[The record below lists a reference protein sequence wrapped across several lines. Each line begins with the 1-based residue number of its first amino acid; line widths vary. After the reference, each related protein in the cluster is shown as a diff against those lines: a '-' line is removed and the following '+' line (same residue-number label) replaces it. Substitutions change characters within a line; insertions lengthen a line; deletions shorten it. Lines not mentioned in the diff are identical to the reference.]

1 MLENNKKKKII
12 IGSLISAAVITVGGA
27 TFYLVT
33 QGDSDSIPQALKLSK
48 SKAEDSRTNNSN
60 NSVNSSSSSEKEKE
74 NSSSSEKEKE
84 NNSSTST
91 SGSTS
96 SVRRDDRRDSV
107 PITESRLNNI
117 QEAGSRPIAPISQV
131 RDLVS
136 RATGQQN
143 SSTEVGSRPIA
154 PIAVNDTIA
163 KNQEKESKRLAELE
177 KYRNANRAIQNL
189 QSRPQETPKPTEVEE
204 APSYSNPTPASP
216 TVNNTTT
223 SSEVIEE
230 NNIPTVETPAPTP
243 TPTNPVEKVESENN
257 KPNDA
262 VETPVP
268 SPTEV
273 VKPSPTLPP
282 NVEVSP
288 EKPGST
294 LPSIEVPDLTIKP
307 TKPIEETP
315 KIKDGE
321 EQNVAVTITNQ
332 EDLDS
337 YLKRTGTDLSGDK
350 VIFDLKESIKL
361 PNANYKIREAETVW
375 SFKGNG
381 KVVTVDLGGS
391 NFLEGFGGDFFWLFN
406 GQYGDETGS
415 TLIKNGNFYGSV
427 KSETEEDGS
436 IKSLSKGTKKH
447 PSLFNNGESEG
458 DGRFSAMLL
467 KASYLSFK
475 DLQFNNVQA
484 EGTHVYDVSGSH
496 HIAIENNL
504 FAGYGG
510 KEMTDIEVE
519 KRFNKDSKSVYAEA
533 IHINAANFGTF
544 GSINRKGT
552 ILEDVELDK
561 IPSIHLTIENNGF
574 TTYKGVDG
582 EGIINGDSSE
592 VVVRNYSSGV
602 GSHNKGITGY
612 HHIAIRGNRFE
623 NTSDF
628 KNNITEDRHL
638 AYPIHL
644 DGVDDLE
651 VSKIFVVGN
660 TFSGEINPKLD
671 SGVLHNNRVAYSA
684 IQTGSVSELPNKPKD
699 SEDAEKA
706 RLEAL
711 EHNKKENDETSIR
724 DLKPK
729 EETLVRNYNNSQAKE
744 AFDKW
749 IEDHKIT
756 EKEKAL
762 LSSLIQKESNWD
774 PEATQGFG
782 GEGGLQFYGLL
793 MMNKEILS
801 KESLTNPYKQLEDFY
816 TKFVSESK
824 NSIVIALLKISTPG
838 NSPELKAFI
847 QDAGGIEEVLKNY
860 NLNDSEKDSLKQLF
874 ENL

>member
-12 IGSLISAAVITVGGA
+12 IGSLISAAVLTVGGA

-48 SKAEDSRTNNSN
+48 SKAEDSKTNNSN
-60 NSVNSSSSSEKEKE
+60 SSVNSSSSSTEKE
-74 NSSSSEKEKE
+74 NSSSTEKEKE
-84 NNSSTST
+84 SSSSASSSNSASST
-91 SGSTS
+91 
-96 SVRRDDRRDSV
+96 RRDERRDSV

-136 RATGQQN
+136 RSTGQQN
-143 SSTEVGSRPIA
+143 TSNEVGSRPIA

-204 APSYSNPTPASP
+204 SPSYSNPTPASP

-223 SSEVIEE
+223 NSEVIEE

-243 TPTNPVEKVESENN
+243 TPTNPVEKVESEN
-257 KPNDA
+257 KPNHN
-262 VETPVP
+262 VETPKP
-268 SPTEV
+268 EDV
-273 VKPSPTLPP
+273 VKPSTPTPT
-282 NVEVSP
+282 VEGDSESSSP
-288 EKPGST
+288 VKPS
-294 LPSIEVPDLTIKP
+294 PSIEVPDLNIKP
-307 TKPIEETP
+307 TNPIEEAP
-315 KIKDGE
+315 KVKDGE

-361 PNANYKIREAETVW
+361 PNANYKIREGETVW

-381 KVVTVDLGGS
+381 KVVTIDLGGS
-391 NFLEGFGGDFFWLFN
+391 NFLEGIGGDFFWLFN
-406 GQYGDETGS
+406 GQYGDESGS

-436 IKSLSKGTKKH
+436 IKTLSKGSKKH

-458 DGRFSAMLL
+458 EGRFSAMLL
-467 KASYLSFK
+467 KASYLTFK

-484 EGTHVYDVSGSH
+484 EGTHVYDVAGSH

-510 KEMTDIEVE
+510 KELTDIEVE

-561 IPSIHLTIENNGF
+561 IPSIHLTIESNGF

-592 VVVRNYSSGV
+592 VVVRNYSSGI

-660 TFSGEINPKLD
+660 TFSGEITPKLD

-684 IQTGSVSELPNKPKD
+684 IQTGATNETPNKPKD
-699 SEDAEKA
+699 SDDAEKA

-711 EHNKKENDETSIR
+711 EHNKKENEETSIR

-729 EETLVRNYNNSQAKE
+729 EENLVRNYNNSQAKE
-744 AFDKW
+744 AFEKW
-749 IEDHKIT
+749 SEDHKIT
-756 EKEKAL
+756 PKEKAL
-762 LSSLIQKESNWD
+762 LNSLIQKESNWD
-774 PEATQGFG
+774 PEAVQGVG
-782 GEGGLQFYGLL
+782 GESGLQFYGLL

-824 NSIVIALLKISTPG
+824 NSIAIALLKISTPG

-847 QDAGGIEEVLKNY
+847 EESGGIEEVLKNY
-860 NLNDSEKDSLKQLF
+860 NFNDSEKEVLKQLS

>member
-12 IGSLISAAVITVGGA
+12 IGSLISAAVLTVGGA

-48 SKAEDSRTNNSN
+48 SKAEDSKTNNSN
-60 NSVNSSSSSEKEKE
+60 SSVNSSSSSTEKE
-74 NSSSSEKEKE
+74 NSSSAEKEKE
-84 NNSSTST
+84 SSSSASSSNSASST
-91 SGSTS
+91 
-96 SVRRDDRRDSV
+96 RRDERRDSV

-136 RATGQQN
+136 RSTGQQN
-143 SSTEVGSRPIA
+143 TSNEVGSRPIA

-204 APSYSNPTPASP
+204 SPSYSNPTPASP

-223 SSEVIEE
+223 NSEVIEE

-243 TPTNPVEKVESENN
+243 TPANPVEKVESEN
-257 KPNDA
+257 KPNHN
-262 VETPVP
+262 VETPKP
-268 SPTEV
+268 EDV
-273 VKPSPTLPP
+273 VKPSTPTPT
-282 NVEVSP
+282 VEGDSESSSP
-288 EKPGST
+288 VKPS
-294 LPSIEVPDLTIKP
+294 PSIEVPDLNIKP
-307 TKPIEETP
+307 TNPIEEAP
-315 KIKDGE
+315 KVKDGE

-337 YLKRTGTDLSGDK
+337 YLKRTGTDLSGDR

-361 PNANYKIREAETVW
+361 PNANYKIREGETVW

-381 KVVTVDLGGS
+381 KVVTIDLGGS
-391 NFLEGFGGDFFWLFN
+391 NFLEGIGGDFFWLFN
-406 GQYGDETGS
+406 GQYGDESGS

-436 IKSLSKGTKKH
+436 IKTLSKGSKKH

-458 DGRFSAMLL
+458 EGRFSAMLL
-467 KASYLSFK
+467 KASYLTFK

-484 EGTHVYDVSGSH
+484 EGTHVYDVAGSH

-510 KEMTDIEVE
+510 KELTDIEVE

-561 IPSIHLTIENNGF
+561 IPSIHLTIESNGF

-592 VVVRNYSSGV
+592 VVVRNYSSGI

-660 TFSGEINPKLD
+660 TFSGEITPKLD

-684 IQTGSVSELPNKPKD
+684 IQTGATNETPNKPKD
-699 SEDAEKA
+699 SDDAEKA

-711 EHNKKENDETSIR
+711 EHNKKENEETSIR

-729 EETLVRNYNNSQAKE
+729 EENLVRNYNNSQAKE
-744 AFDKW
+744 AFEKW
-749 IEDHKIT
+749 SEDHKIT
-756 EKEKAL
+756 PKEKAL
-762 LSSLIQKESNWD
+762 LNSLIQKESNWD
-774 PEATQGFG
+774 PEAVQGVG
-782 GEGGLQFYGLL
+782 GESGLQFYGLL

-824 NSIVIALLKISTPG
+824 NSIAIALLKISTPG

-847 QDAGGIEEVLKNY
+847 EESGGIEEVLKNY
-860 NLNDSEKDSLKQLF
+860 NFNDSEKEVLKQLS

>member
-12 IGSLISAAVITVGGA
+12 IGSLISAAVLTVGGA

-48 SKAEDSRTNNSN
+48 SKAEDSKTNNSN
-60 NSVNSSSSSEKEKE
+60 SSVNSSSSSTEKE
-74 NSSSSEKEKE
+74 NSSSTEKEKE
-84 NNSSTST
+84 SSSSASSSNSASST
-91 SGSTS
+91 
-96 SVRRDDRRDSV
+96 RRDERRDSV

-136 RATGQQN
+136 RSTGQQN
-143 SSTEVGSRPIA
+143 TSNEVGSRPIA

-204 APSYSNPTPASP
+204 SPSYSNPTPASP

-223 SSEVIEE
+223 NSEVIEE

-243 TPTNPVEKVESENN
+243 TPTNPVEKVESEN
-257 KPNDA
+257 KPNHN
-262 VETPVP
+262 VETPKP
-268 SPTEV
+268 EDV
-273 VKPSPTLPP
+273 VKPSTPTPT
-282 NVEVSP
+282 VEGDSESSSP
-288 EKPGST
+288 VKPS
-294 LPSIEVPDLTIKP
+294 PSIEIPDLNIKP
-307 TKPIEETP
+307 TNPIEEAP
-315 KIKDGE
+315 KVKDGE

-361 PNANYKIREAETVW
+361 PNANYKIREGETVW

-381 KVVTVDLGGS
+381 KVVTIDLGGS
-391 NFLEGFGGDFFWLFN
+391 NFLEGIGGDFFWLFN
-406 GQYGDETGS
+406 GQYGDESGS

-436 IKSLSKGTKKH
+436 IKTLSKGSKKH

-458 DGRFSAMLL
+458 EGRFSAMLL
-467 KASYLSFK
+467 KASYLTFK

-484 EGTHVYDVSGSH
+484 EGTHVYDVAGSH

-510 KEMTDIEVE
+510 KELTDIEVE

-561 IPSIHLTIENNGF
+561 IPSIHLTIESNGF

-592 VVVRNYSSGV
+592 VVVRNYSSGI

-660 TFSGEINPKLD
+660 TFSGEITPKLD

-684 IQTGSVSELPNKPKD
+684 IQTGATNETPNKPKD
-699 SEDAEKA
+699 SDDAEKA

-711 EHNKKENDETSIR
+711 EHNKKENEETSIR

-729 EETLVRNYNNSQAKE
+729 EENLVRNYNNSQAKE
-744 AFDKW
+744 AFEKW
-749 IEDHKIT
+749 SEDHKIT
-756 EKEKAL
+756 SKEKAL
-762 LSSLIQKESNWD
+762 LNSLIQKESNWD
-774 PEATQGFG
+774 PEAVQGVG
-782 GEGGLQFYGLL
+782 GESGLQFYGLL

-824 NSIVIALLKISTPG
+824 NSIAIALLKISTPG

-847 QDAGGIEEVLKNY
+847 EESGGIEEVLKNY
-860 NLNDSEKDSLKQLF
+860 NFNDSEKEVLKQLS

>member
-12 IGSLISAAVITVGGA
+12 IGSLISAAVLTVGGA

-48 SKAEDSRTNNSN
+48 SKAEDSKTNNSN
-60 NSVNSSSSSEKEKE
+60 SSVNSSSSSTEKE
-74 NSSSSEKEKE
+74 NSSSTEKEKE
-84 NNSSTST
+84 SSSSPSSSNSASST
-91 SGSTS
+91 
-96 SVRRDDRRDSV
+96 RRDERRDSV

-136 RATGQQN
+136 RSTGQQN
-143 SSTEVGSRPIA
+143 TSNEVGSRPIA
-154 PIAVNDTIA
+154 PIAINDTIA

-204 APSYSNPTPASP
+204 SPSYSNPTPSSP

-223 SSEVIEE
+223 NSEVIEE

-243 TPTNPVEKVESENN
+243 TPTNPVEKVESEN
-257 KPNDA
+257 KPNHN
-262 VETPVP
+262 VETPKP
-268 SPTEV
+268 EDV
-273 VKPSPTLPP
+273 VKPSTPTPT
-282 NVEVSP
+282 VEGDSESSSP
-288 EKPGST
+288 VKPS
-294 LPSIEVPDLTIKP
+294 PSIEVPDLNIKP
-307 TKPIEETP
+307 TNPIEEAP
-315 KIKDGE
+315 KVKDGE

-337 YLKRTGTDLSGDK
+337 YLKRTGTDLSGDR

-361 PNANYKIREAETVW
+361 PNANYKIREGETVW

-381 KVVTVDLGGS
+381 KVVTIDLGGS
-391 NFLEGFGGDFFWLFN
+391 NFLEGIGGDFFWLFN
-406 GQYGDETGS
+406 GQYGDESGS

-436 IKSLSKGTKKH
+436 IKTLSKGSKKH

-458 DGRFSAMLL
+458 EGRFSAMLL
-467 KASYLSFK
+467 KASYLTFK

-484 EGTHVYDVSGSH
+484 EGTHVYDVAGSH

-510 KEMTDIEVE
+510 KELTDIEVE

-561 IPSIHLTIENNGF
+561 IPSIHLTIESNGF

-592 VVVRNYSSGV
+592 VVVRNYSSGI

-660 TFSGEINPKLD
+660 TFSGEITPKLD

-684 IQTGSVSELPNKPKD
+684 IQTGATNETPNKPKD
-699 SEDAEKA
+699 SDDAEKA

-711 EHNKKENDETSIR
+711 EHNKKENEESSIR

-729 EETLVRNYNNSQAKE
+729 EEDLVRNYNNSQAKE

-749 IEDHKIT
+749 AEDHKIT
-756 EKEKAL
+756 LKEKDL
-762 LSSLIQKESNWD
+762 LNSLIKKESNWD
-774 PEATQGFG
+774 PEASQGTG
-782 GEGGLQFYGLL
+782 GDGGLQFYGLL

-824 NSIVIALLKISTPG
+824 NSIAIALLKISTPG

-847 QDAGGIEEVLKNY
+847 QEAGGIDEVLKNY
-860 NLNDSEKDSLKQLF
+860 NFNDSEKDFLKQLA

>member
-12 IGSLISAAVITVGGA
+12 IGSLISAAVLTVGGA

-48 SKAEDSRTNNSN
+48 SKAEDSKTNNSN
-60 NSVNSSSSSEKEKE
+60 SSVNSSSSSAEKE
-74 NSSSSEKEKE
+74 NSSSTEKEKE
-84 NNSSTST
+84 SSSSASSSNSASST
-91 SGSTS
+91 
-96 SVRRDDRRDSV
+96 RRDERRDSV

-136 RATGQQN
+136 RSTGQQN
-143 SSTEVGSRPIA
+143 TSNEIGSRPIA

-204 APSYSNPTPASP
+204 SPSYSNSTPASP

-223 SSEVIEE
+223 NSEVIEE

-243 TPTNPVEKVESENN
+243 TPTNPVEKVESEN
-257 KPNDA
+257 KPNHN
-262 VETPVP
+262 VETPKP
-268 SPTEV
+268 EDV
-273 VKPSPTLPP
+273 VKPSTPTPT
-282 NVEVSP
+282 VEGDSESSSP
-288 EKPGST
+288 VKPS
-294 LPSIEVPDLTIKP
+294 PSIEVPDLNIKP
-307 TKPIEETP
+307 TNPIEEAP
-315 KIKDGE
+315 KVKDGE

-337 YLKRTGTDLSGDK
+337 YLKRTGTDLSGDR

-361 PNANYKIREAETVW
+361 PNANYKIREGETVW

-381 KVVTVDLGGS
+381 KVVTIDLGGS
-391 NFLEGFGGDFFWLFN
+391 NFLEGIGGDFFWLFN
-406 GQYGDETGS
+406 GQYGDESGS

-436 IKSLSKGTKKH
+436 IKTLSKGSKKH
-447 PSLFNNGESEG
+447 LSLFNNGESEG
-458 DGRFSAMLL
+458 EGRFSAMLL
-467 KASYLSFK
+467 KASYLTFK

-484 EGTHVYDVSGSH
+484 EGTHVYDVAGSH

-510 KEMTDIEVE
+510 KELTDIEVE

-561 IPSIHLTIENNGF
+561 IPSIHLTIESNGF

-592 VVVRNYSSGV
+592 VVVRNYSSGI

-660 TFSGEINPKLD
+660 TFSGEITPKLD

-684 IQTGSVSELPNKPKD
+684 IQTGATNETPNKPKD
-699 SEDAEKA
+699 SDDAEKA

-711 EHNKKENDETSIR
+711 EHNKKENEESSIR

-729 EETLVRNYNNSQAKE
+729 EEDLVRNYNNSQAKE
-744 AFDKW
+744 AFEKW
-749 IEDHKIT
+749 SEDHKIT
-756 EKEKAL
+756 PKEKAL
-762 LSSLIQKESNWD
+762 LNSLIQKESNWD
-774 PEATQGFG
+774 PEAVQGVG
-782 GEGGLQFYGLL
+782 GESGLQFYGLL

-824 NSIVIALLKISTPG
+824 NSIAIALLKISTPG

-847 QDAGGIEEVLKNY
+847 EEAGGIDEVLKNY
-860 NLNDSEKDSLKQLF
+860 NFNDSEKDFLKQLA

>member
-12 IGSLISAAVITVGGA
+12 IGSLISAAVLTVGGA

-48 SKAEDSRTNNSN
+48 SKAEDSKTNNSN
-60 NSVNSSSSSEKEKE
+60 SSVNSSSSSTEKE
-74 NSSSSEKEKE
+74 NSSSTEKEKE
-84 NNSSTST
+84 SSSSASSSNSASST
-91 SGSTS
+91 
-96 SVRRDDRRDSV
+96 RRDERRDSV

-136 RATGQQN
+136 RSTGQQN
-143 SSTEVGSRPIA
+143 TSNEVGSRPIA

-204 APSYSNPTPASP
+204 SPSYSNSTPASP
-216 TVNNTTT
+216 TVNNTITN
-223 SSEVIEE
+223 SEVIEE
-230 NNIPTVETPAPTP
+230 NDIPTVETPAPTP
-243 TPTNPVEKVESENN
+243 TPTNPVEKVESEN
-257 KPNDA
+257 KPNHN
-262 VETPVP
+262 VETPKP
-268 SPTEV
+268 EDV
-273 VKPSPTLPP
+273 VKPSTPTPT
-282 NVEVSP
+282 VEVGAESSSP
-288 EKPGST
+288 VKPS
-294 LPSIEVPDLTIKP
+294 PSIEVPDLNIKP
-307 TKPIEETP
+307 TNPIEEAP
-315 KIKDGE
+315 KVKDGE

-337 YLKRTGTDLSGDK
+337 YLKRTGTDLSGDR

-361 PNANYKIREAETVW
+361 PNANYKIRDGETVW

-381 KVVTVDLGGS
+381 KVVTIDLGGS
-391 NFLEGFGGDFFWLFN
+391 NFLEGIGGDFFWLFN
-406 GQYGDETGS
+406 GQYGDESGS

-436 IKSLSKGTKKH
+436 IKTLSKGSKKH

-458 DGRFSAMLL
+458 EGRFSAMLL
-467 KASYLSFK
+467 KASYLTFK

-484 EGTHVYDVSGSH
+484 EGTHVYDVAGSH

-510 KEMTDIEVE
+510 KELTDIEVE

-561 IPSIHLTIENNGF
+561 IPSIHLTIESNGF

-592 VVVRNYSSGV
+592 VVVRNYSSGI

-660 TFSGEINPKLD
+660 TFSGEITPKLD
-671 SGVLHNNRVAYSA
+671 SGVLHNNRVSYSA
-684 IQTGSVSELPNKPKD
+684 IQTGATNETPNKPKD
-699 SEDAEKA
+699 SDDAEKA

-711 EHNKKENDETSIR
+711 EHNKKENEETSIR

-729 EETLVRNYNNSQAKE
+729 EENLVRNYNNSQAKE
-744 AFDKW
+744 AFEKW
-749 IEDHKIT
+749 SEDHKIT
-756 EKEKAL
+756 PKEKAL
-762 LSSLIQKESNWD
+762 LNSLIQKESNWD
-774 PEATQGFG
+774 PEAVQGVG
-782 GEGGLQFYGLL
+782 GESGLQFYGLL

-824 NSIVIALLKISTPG
+824 NSIAIALLKISTPG

-847 QDAGGIEEVLKNY
+847 EESGGIEEVLKNY
-860 NLNDSEKDSLKQLF
+860 NFNDSEKEVLKQLS

>member
-12 IGSLISAAVITVGGA
+12 IGSLISAAVLTVGGA

-48 SKAEDSRTNNSN
+48 SKAEDSKTNNSN
-60 NSVNSSSSSEKEKE
+60 SSVNSSSSSTEKE
-74 NSSSSEKEKE
+74 NSSSTEKEKE
-84 NNSSTST
+84 SSSSPSSSNSASST
-91 SGSTS
+91 
-96 SVRRDDRRDSV
+96 RRDERRDSV

-136 RATGQQN
+136 RSTGQQN
-143 SSTEVGSRPIA
+143 TSNEVGSRPIA
-154 PIAVNDTIA
+154 PIAINDTIA

-204 APSYSNPTPASP
+204 SPSYSNPTPSSP

-223 SSEVIEE
+223 NSEVIEE

-243 TPTNPVEKVESENN
+243 TPTNPVEKVESEN
-257 KPNDA
+257 KPNHN
-262 VETPVP
+262 VETPKP
-268 SPTEV
+268 EDV
-273 VKPSPTLPP
+273 VKPSTPTPT
-282 NVEVSP
+282 VEGDSESSSP
-288 EKPGST
+288 VKLS
-294 LPSIEVPDLTIKP
+294 PSIEVPDLNIKP
-307 TKPIEETP
+307 TNPIEEAP
-315 KIKDGE
+315 KVKDGE

-337 YLKRTGTDLSGDK
+337 YLKRTGTDLSGDR

-361 PNANYKIREAETVW
+361 PNANYKIREGETVW

-381 KVVTVDLGGS
+381 KVVTIDLGGS
-391 NFLEGFGGDFFWLFN
+391 NFLEGIGGDFFWLFN
-406 GQYGDETGS
+406 GQYGDESGS

-436 IKSLSKGTKKH
+436 IKTLSKGSKKH

-458 DGRFSAMLL
+458 EGRFSAMLL
-467 KASYLSFK
+467 KASYLTFK

-484 EGTHVYDVSGSH
+484 EGTHVYDVAGSH

-510 KEMTDIEVE
+510 KELTDIEVE

-561 IPSIHLTIENNGF
+561 IPSIHLTIESNGF

-592 VVVRNYSSGV
+592 VVVRNYSSGI

-660 TFSGEINPKLD
+660 TFSGEITPKLD

-684 IQTGSVSELPNKPKD
+684 IQTGATNETPNKPKD
-699 SEDAEKA
+699 SDDAEKA

-711 EHNKKENDETSIR
+711 EHNKKENEETSIR

-729 EETLVRNYNNSQAKE
+729 EENLVRNYNNSQAKE
-744 AFDKW
+744 AFEKW
-749 IEDHKIT
+749 SEDHKIT
-756 EKEKAL
+756 PKEKAL
-762 LSSLIQKESNWD
+762 LNSLIQKESNWD
-774 PEATQGFG
+774 PEAVQGVG
-782 GEGGLQFYGLL
+782 GESGLQFYGLL

-824 NSIVIALLKISTPG
+824 NSIAIALLKISTPG

-847 QDAGGIEEVLKNY
+847 EESGGIEEVLKNY
-860 NLNDSEKDSLKQLF
+860 NFNDSEKEVLKQLS

>member
-12 IGSLISAAVITVGGA
+12 IGSLISAAVLTVGGA

-48 SKAEDSRTNNSN
+48 SKAEDSKTNNSN
-60 NSVNSSSSSEKEKE
+60 SSVNSSSSSTEKE
-74 NSSSSEKEKE
+74 NSSSTEKEKE
-84 NNSSTST
+84 SSSSASSSNSASST
-91 SGSTS
+91 
-96 SVRRDDRRDSV
+96 RRDERRDSV

-136 RATGQQN
+136 RSTGQQN
-143 SSTEVGSRPIA
+143 TSNEVGSRPIA

-204 APSYSNPTPASP
+204 SPSYSNSTPASP
-216 TVNNTTT
+216 TVNNTITN
-223 SSEVIEE
+223 SEVIEE
-230 NNIPTVETPAPTP
+230 NDIPTVETPAPTP
-243 TPTNPVEKVESENN
+243 TPTNPVEKVESEN
-257 KPNDA
+257 KPNHN
-262 VETPVP
+262 VETPKP
-268 SPTEV
+268 EDV
-273 VKPSPTLPP
+273 VKPSTPTPT
-282 NVEVSP
+282 VEVGAESSSP
-288 EKPGST
+288 VKPS
-294 LPSIEVPDLTIKP
+294 PSIEVPDLNIKP
-307 TKPIEETP
+307 TNPIEEAP
-315 KIKDGE
+315 KVKDGE

-337 YLKRTGTDLSGDK
+337 YLKRTGTDLSGDR

-361 PNANYKIREAETVW
+361 PNANYKIRDGETVW

-381 KVVTVDLGGS
+381 KVVTIDLGGS
-391 NFLEGFGGDFFWLFN
+391 NFLEGIGGDFFWLFN
-406 GQYGDETGS
+406 GQYGDESGS

-436 IKSLSKGTKKH
+436 IKTLSKGSKKH

-458 DGRFSAMLL
+458 EGRFSAMLL
-467 KASYLSFK
+467 KASYLTFK

-484 EGTHVYDVSGSH
+484 EGTHVYDVAGSH

-510 KEMTDIEVE
+510 KELTDIEVE

-561 IPSIHLTIENNGF
+561 IPSIHLTIESNGF

-592 VVVRNYSSGV
+592 VVVRNYSSGI

-660 TFSGEINPKLD
+660 TFSGEITPKLD

-684 IQTGSVSELPNKPKD
+684 IQTGATNETPNKPKD
-699 SEDAEKA
+699 SDDAEKA

-711 EHNKKENDETSIR
+711 EHNKKENEETSIR

-729 EETLVRNYNNSQAKE
+729 EENLVRNYNNSQAKE
-744 AFDKW
+744 AFEKW
-749 IEDHKIT
+749 SEDHKIT
-756 EKEKAL
+756 PKEKAL
-762 LSSLIQKESNWD
+762 LNSLIQKESNWD
-774 PEATQGFG
+774 PEAVQGVG
-782 GEGGLQFYGLL
+782 GESGLQFYGLL

-824 NSIVIALLKISTPG
+824 NSIAIALLKISTPG

-847 QDAGGIEEVLKNY
+847 EESGGIEEVLKNY
-860 NLNDSEKDSLKQLF
+860 NFNDSEKEVLKQLS

>member
-12 IGSLISAAVITVGGA
+12 IGSLISAAVLTVGGA

-48 SKAEDSRTNNSN
+48 SKAEDSKTNNSN
-60 NSVNSSSSSEKEKE
+60 SSVNSSSSSTEKE
-74 NSSSSEKEKE
+74 NSSSAEKEKE
-84 NNSSTST
+84 SSSTASSSNSASST
-91 SGSTS
+91 
-96 SVRRDDRRDSV
+96 RRDERRDSV

-136 RATGQQN
+136 RSTGQQN
-143 SSTEVGSRPIA
+143 TSNEVGSRPIA

-204 APSYSNPTPASP
+204 SPSYSNPTPASP

-223 SSEVIEE
+223 NSEVIEE

-243 TPTNPVEKVESENN
+243 TPANPAEKVESEN
-257 KPNDA
+257 KPNHN
-262 VETPVP
+262 VETPKP
-268 SPTEV
+268 EDV
-273 VKPSPTLPP
+273 VKPSTPTPT
-282 NVEVSP
+282 VEVGAESSSP
-288 EKPGST
+288 VKPS
-294 LPSIEVPDLTIKP
+294 PSIEVPDLNIKP
-307 TKPIEETP
+307 TNPIEEAP
-315 KIKDGE
+315 KVKDGE

-337 YLKRTGTDLSGDK
+337 YLKRTGTDLSGDR

-361 PNANYKIREAETVW
+361 PNANYKIREGETVW

-381 KVVTVDLGGS
+381 KVVTIDLGGS
-391 NFLEGFGGDFFWLFN
+391 NFLEGIGGDFFWLFN
-406 GQYGDETGS
+406 GQYGDESGS

-436 IKSLSKGTKKH
+436 IKTLSKGSKKH

-458 DGRFSAMLL
+458 EGRFSAMLL
-467 KASYLSFK
+467 KASYLTFK

-484 EGTHVYDVSGSH
+484 EGTHVYDVAGSH

-510 KEMTDIEVE
+510 KELTDIEVE

-561 IPSIHLTIENNGF
+561 IPSIHLTIESNGF

-592 VVVRNYSSGV
+592 VVVRNYSSGI

-660 TFSGEINPKLD
+660 TFSGEITPKLD

-684 IQTGSVSELPNKPKD
+684 IQTGATNETPNKPKD
-699 SEDAEKA
+699 SDDAEKA

-711 EHNKKENDETSIR
+711 EHNKKENEETSIR

-729 EETLVRNYNNSQAKE
+729 EENLVRNYNNSQAKE
-744 AFDKW
+744 AFEKW
-749 IEDHKIT
+749 SEDHKIT
-756 EKEKAL
+756 PKEKAL
-762 LSSLIQKESNWD
+762 LNSLIQKESNWD
-774 PEATQGFG
+774 PEAVQGVG
-782 GEGGLQFYGLL
+782 GESGLQFYGLL

-824 NSIVIALLKISTPG
+824 NSIAIALLKISTPG

-847 QDAGGIEEVLKNY
+847 EESGGIEEVLKNY
-860 NLNDSEKDSLKQLF
+860 NFNDSEKEVLKQLS

>member
-12 IGSLISAAVITVGGA
+12 IGSLISAAVLTVGGA

-48 SKAEDSRTNNSN
+48 SKAEDSKTNNSN
-60 NSVNSSSSSEKEKE
+60 SNVNSSSSSTEKE
-74 NSSSSEKEKE
+74 NSSSTEKEKE
-84 NNSSTST
+84 SSSSASSSNSASST
-91 SGSTS
+91 
-96 SVRRDDRRDSV
+96 RRDERRDSV

-136 RATGQQN
+136 RSTGQQN
-143 SSTEVGSRPIA
+143 TSNEVGSRPIA

-204 APSYSNPTPASP
+204 SPSYSNPTPASP

-223 SSEVIEE
+223 NSEVIEE

-243 TPTNPVEKVESENN
+243 TPANPAEKVESEN
-257 KPNDA
+257 KPNHN
-262 VETPVP
+262 VETPKP
-268 SPTEV
+268 EDV
-273 VKPSPTLPP
+273 VKPSTPTPT
-282 NVEVSP
+282 VEGDSESSSP
-288 EKPGST
+288 VKPS
-294 LPSIEVPDLTIKP
+294 PSIEVPDLNIKP
-307 TKPIEETP
+307 TNPIEEAP
-315 KIKDGE
+315 KVKDGE

-337 YLKRTGTDLSGDK
+337 YLKRTGTDLSGDR

-361 PNANYKIREAETVW
+361 PNANYKIREGETVW

-381 KVVTVDLGGS
+381 KVVTIDLGGS
-391 NFLEGFGGDFFWLFN
+391 NFLEGIGGDFFWLFN
-406 GQYGDETGS
+406 GQYGDESGS

-436 IKSLSKGTKKH
+436 IKTLSKGSKKH

-458 DGRFSAMLL
+458 EGRFSAMLL
-467 KASYLSFK
+467 KASYLTFK

-484 EGTHVYDVSGSH
+484 EGTHVYDVAGSH

-510 KEMTDIEVE
+510 KELTDIEVE

-561 IPSIHLTIENNGF
+561 IPSIHLTIESNGF

-592 VVVRNYSSGV
+592 VVVRNYSSGI

-660 TFSGEINPKLD
+660 TFSGEITPKLD

-684 IQTGSVSELPNKPKD
+684 IQTGATNETPNKPKD
-699 SEDAEKA
+699 SDDAEKD

-711 EHNKKENDETSIR
+711 EHNKKENEESSIR

-729 EETLVRNYNNSQAKE
+729 EEDLVRNYNNSQAKE
-744 AFDKW
+744 AFEKW
-749 IEDHKIT
+749 SEDHKIT
-756 EKEKAL
+756 PKEKAL
-762 LSSLIQKESNWD
+762 LNSLIQKESNWD
-774 PEATQGFG
+774 PEAVQGVG
-782 GEGGLQFYGLL
+782 GESGLQFYGLL

-824 NSIVIALLKISTPG
+824 NSIAIALLKISTPG

-847 QDAGGIEEVLKNY
+847 EESGGIEEVLKNY
-860 NLNDSEKDSLKQLF
+860 NFNDSEKEVLKQLS

>member
-12 IGSLISAAVITVGGA
+12 IGSLISAAVLTVGGA

-48 SKAEDSRTNNSN
+48 SKAEDSKTNNSN
-60 NSVNSSSSSEKEKE
+60 SSVNSSSSSAEKE
-74 NSSSSEKEKE
+74 NSSSTEKEKE
-84 NNSSTST
+84 SSSSASSSNSASST
-91 SGSTS
+91 
-96 SVRRDDRRDSV
+96 RRDERRDSV

-136 RATGQQN
+136 RSTGQQN
-143 SSTEVGSRPIA
+143 TSNEVGSRPIA

-204 APSYSNPTPASP
+204 SPSYSNPTPASP

-223 SSEVIEE
+223 NSEVIEE

-243 TPTNPVEKVESENN
+243 TPTNPVEKVESEN
-257 KPNDA
+257 KPNHN
-262 VETPVP
+262 VETPKP
-268 SPTEV
+268 EDV
-273 VKPSPTLPP
+273 VKPSTPTPT
-282 NVEVSP
+282 VEGDSESSSP
-288 EKPGST
+288 VKPS
-294 LPSIEVPDLTIKP
+294 PSIEVPDLNIKP
-307 TKPIEETP
+307 TNPIEEAP
-315 KIKDGE
+315 KVKDGE

-361 PNANYKIREAETVW
+361 PNANYKIREGETVW

-381 KVVTVDLGGS
+381 KVVTIDLGGS
-391 NFLEGFGGDFFWLFN
+391 NFLEGIGGDFFWLFN
-406 GQYGDETGS
+406 GQYGDESGS

-436 IKSLSKGTKKH
+436 IKTLSKGSKKH

-458 DGRFSAMLL
+458 EGRFSAMLL
-467 KASYLSFK
+467 KASYLTFK

-484 EGTHVYDVSGSH
+484 EGTHVYDVAGSH

-510 KEMTDIEVE
+510 KELTDIEVE

-561 IPSIHLTIENNGF
+561 IPSIHLTIESNGF

-592 VVVRNYSSGV
+592 VVVRNYSSGI

-660 TFSGEINPKLD
+660 TFSGEITPKLD

-684 IQTGSVSELPNKPKD
+684 IQTGATNETPNKPKD
-699 SEDAEKA
+699 SDDAEKA

-711 EHNKKENDETSIR
+711 EHNKKENEETSIR

-729 EETLVRNYNNSQAKE
+729 EENLVRNYNNSQAKE
-744 AFDKW
+744 AFEKW
-749 IEDHKIT
+749 SEDHKIT
-756 EKEKAL
+756 PKEKAL
-762 LSSLIQKESNWD
+762 LNSLIQKESNWD
-774 PEATQGFG
+774 PEAVQGVG
-782 GEGGLQFYGLL
+782 GESGLQFYGLL

-824 NSIVIALLKISTPG
+824 NSIAIALLKISTPG

-847 QDAGGIEEVLKNY
+847 EESGGIEEVLKNY
-860 NLNDSEKDSLKQLF
+860 NFNDSEKEVLKQLS

>member
-12 IGSLISAAVITVGGA
+12 IGSLISAAVLTVGGA

-48 SKAEDSRTNNSN
+48 SKAEDSKTNNSN
-60 NSVNSSSSSEKEKE
+60 SSVNSSSSSTEKE
-74 NSSSSEKEKE
+74 NSSYTEKEKE
-84 NNSSTST
+84 SSSSASSSNSASST
-91 SGSTS
+91 
-96 SVRRDDRRDSV
+96 RRDERRDSV

-136 RATGQQN
+136 RSTGQQN
-143 SSTEVGSRPIA
+143 TSNEVGSRPIA

-204 APSYSNPTPASP
+204 SPSYSNPTPASP

-223 SSEVIEE
+223 NSEVIEE

-243 TPTNPVEKVESENN
+243 TPTNPVEKVESEN
-257 KPNDA
+257 KPNHN
-262 VETPVP
+262 VETPKP
-268 SPTEV
+268 EDV
-273 VKPSPTLPP
+273 VKPSTPTPT
-282 NVEVSP
+282 VEGDSESSSP
-288 EKPGST
+288 VKPS
-294 LPSIEVPDLTIKP
+294 PSIEVPDLNIKP
-307 TKPIEETP
+307 TNPIEEAP
-315 KIKDGE
+315 KVKDGE

-361 PNANYKIREAETVW
+361 PNANYKIREGETVW

-381 KVVTVDLGGS
+381 KVVTIDLGGS
-391 NFLEGFGGDFFWLFN
+391 NFLEGIGGDFFWLFN
-406 GQYGDETGS
+406 GQYGDESGS

-436 IKSLSKGTKKH
+436 IKTLSKGSKKH

-458 DGRFSAMLL
+458 EGRFSAMLL
-467 KASYLSFK
+467 KASYLTFK

-484 EGTHVYDVSGSH
+484 EGTHVYDVAGSH

-510 KEMTDIEVE
+510 KELTDIEVE

-561 IPSIHLTIENNGF
+561 IPSIHLTIESNGF

-592 VVVRNYSSGV
+592 VVVRNYSSGI

-660 TFSGEINPKLD
+660 TFSGEITPKLD

-684 IQTGSVSELPNKPKD
+684 IQTGATNETPNKPKD
-699 SEDAEKA
+699 SDDAEKA

-711 EHNKKENDETSIR
+711 EHNKKENEETSIR

-729 EETLVRNYNNSQAKE
+729 EENLVRNYNNSQAKE
-744 AFDKW
+744 AFEKW
-749 IEDHKIT
+749 SEDHKIT
-756 EKEKAL
+756 PKEKAL
-762 LSSLIQKESNWD
+762 LNSLIQKESNWD
-774 PEATQGFG
+774 PEAVQGVG
-782 GEGGLQFYGLL
+782 GESGLQFYGLL

-824 NSIVIALLKISTPG
+824 NSIAIALLKISTPG

-847 QDAGGIEEVLKNY
+847 EESGGIEEVLKNY
-860 NLNDSEKDSLKQLF
+860 NFNDSEKEVLKQLS

>member
-12 IGSLISAAVITVGGA
+12 IGSLISAAVLTVGGA

-48 SKAEDSRTNNSN
+48 SKAEDSKTNNSN
-60 NSVNSSSSSEKEKE
+60 SSVNSSSSSTEKE
-74 NSSSSEKEKE
+74 NSSSTEKEKE
-84 NNSSTST
+84 SSSSASSSNSASST
-91 SGSTS
+91 
-96 SVRRDDRRDSV
+96 RRDERRDSV

-136 RATGQQN
+136 RSTGQQN
-143 SSTEVGSRPIA
+143 TSNEVGSRPIA

-204 APSYSNPTPASP
+204 SPSYSNPTPASP
-216 TVNNTTT
+216 TANNTTT
-223 SSEVIEE
+223 NSEVIEE

-243 TPTNPVEKVESENN
+243 TPTNPVEKVESEN
-257 KPNDA
+257 KPNHN
-262 VETPVP
+262 VETPKP
-268 SPTEV
+268 EDV
-273 VKPSPTLPP
+273 VKPSTPTPT
-282 NVEVSP
+282 VEGDSESSSP
-288 EKPGST
+288 VKPS
-294 LPSIEVPDLTIKP
+294 PSIEVPDLNIKP
-307 TKPIEETP
+307 TNPIEEAP
-315 KIKDGE
+315 KVKDGE

-361 PNANYKIREAETVW
+361 PNANYKIREGETVW

-381 KVVTVDLGGS
+381 KVVTIDLGGS
-391 NFLEGFGGDFFWLFN
+391 NFLEGIGGDFFWLFN
-406 GQYGDETGS
+406 GQYGDESGS

-436 IKSLSKGTKKH
+436 IKTLSKGSKKH

-458 DGRFSAMLL
+458 EGRFSAMLL
-467 KASYLSFK
+467 KAAYLTFK

-484 EGTHVYDVSGSH
+484 EGTHVYDVAGSH

-510 KEMTDIEVE
+510 KELTDIEVE

-561 IPSIHLTIENNGF
+561 IPSIHLTIESNGF

-592 VVVRNYSSGV
+592 VVVRNYSSGI

-660 TFSGEINPKLD
+660 TFSGEITPKLD

-684 IQTGSVSELPNKPKD
+684 IQTGATNETPNKPKD
-699 SEDAEKA
+699 SDDAEKA

-711 EHNKKENDETSIR
+711 EHNKKENEETSIR

-729 EETLVRNYNNSQAKE
+729 EENLVRNYNNSQAKE
-744 AFDKW
+744 AFEKW
-749 IEDHKIT
+749 SEDHKIT
-756 EKEKAL
+756 PKEKAL
-762 LSSLIQKESNWD
+762 LNSLIQKESNWD
-774 PEATQGFG
+774 PEAVQGVG
-782 GEGGLQFYGLL
+782 GESGLQFYGLL

-824 NSIVIALLKISTPG
+824 NSIAIALLKISTPG

-847 QDAGGIEEVLKNY
+847 EESGGIEEVLKNY
-860 NLNDSEKDSLKQLF
+860 NFNDSEKEVLKQLS

>member
-12 IGSLISAAVITVGGA
+12 IGSLISAAVLTVGGA

-48 SKAEDSRTNNSN
+48 SKAEDSKTNNSN
-60 NSVNSSSSSEKEKE
+60 SSVNSSSSSTEKE
-74 NSSSSEKEKE
+74 NSSSTEKEKE
-84 NNSSTST
+84 SSSSASSSNSASST
-91 SGSTS
+91 
-96 SVRRDDRRDSV
+96 RRDERRDSV

-136 RATGQQN
+136 RSTGQQN
-143 SSTEVGSRPIA
+143 TSNEVGSRPIA

-204 APSYSNPTPASP
+204 SPSYSNPTPASP

-223 SSEVIEE
+223 NSEVIEE

-243 TPTNPVEKVESENN
+243 TPTNPVEKVESEN
-257 KPNDA
+257 KPNHN
-262 VETPVP
+262 VETPKP
-268 SPTEV
+268 EDV
-273 VKPSPTLPP
+273 VKPSTPTPT
-282 NVEVSP
+282 VEGDSESSSP
-288 EKPGST
+288 VKPS
-294 LPSIEVPDLTIKP
+294 PSIEVPDLNIKP
-307 TKPIEETP
+307 TNPIEEAP
-315 KIKDGE
+315 KVKDGE

-337 YLKRTGTDLSGDK
+337 YLKRTGTDLSGDR

-361 PNANYKIREAETVW
+361 PNANYKIREGETVW

-381 KVVTVDLGGS
+381 KVVTIDLGGS
-391 NFLEGFGGDFFWLFN
+391 NFLEGIGGDFFWLFN
-406 GQYGDETGS
+406 GQYGDESGS

-436 IKSLSKGTKKH
+436 IKTLSKGSKKH

-458 DGRFSAMLL
+458 EGRFSAMLL
-467 KASYLSFK
+467 KASYLTFK

-484 EGTHVYDVSGSH
+484 EGTHVYDVAGSH

-510 KEMTDIEVE
+510 KELTDIEVE

-561 IPSIHLTIENNGF
+561 IPSIHLTIESNGF

-592 VVVRNYSSGV
+592 VVVRNYSSGI

-660 TFSGEINPKLD
+660 TFSGEITPKLD

-684 IQTGSVSELPNKPKD
+684 IQTGATNETPNKPKD
-699 SEDAEKA
+699 SDDAEKA

-711 EHNKKENDETSIR
+711 EHNKKENEETSIR

-729 EETLVRNYNNSQAKE
+729 EENLVRNYNNSQAKE
-744 AFDKW
+744 AFEKW
-749 IEDHKIT
+749 SEDHKIT
-756 EKEKAL
+756 PKEKAL
-762 LSSLIQKESNWD
+762 LNSLIQKESNWD
-774 PEATQGFG
+774 PEAVQGVG
-782 GEGGLQFYGLL
+782 GESGLQFYGLL

-824 NSIVIALLKISTPG
+824 NSIAIALLKISTPG

-847 QDAGGIEEVLKNY
+847 EESGGIEEVLKNY
-860 NLNDSEKDSLKQLF
+860 NFNDSEKEVLKQLS

>member
-12 IGSLISAAVITVGGA
+12 IGSLISAAVLTVGGA

-48 SKAEDSRTNNSN
+48 SKAEDSKTNNSN
-60 NSVNSSSSSEKEKE
+60 SNVNSSSSSTEKE
-74 NSSSSEKEKE
+74 NSSSAEKEKE
-84 NNSSTST
+84 SSSTASSSNSASST
-91 SGSTS
+91 
-96 SVRRDDRRDSV
+96 RRDERRDSV

-136 RATGQQN
+136 RSTGQQN
-143 SSTEVGSRPIA
+143 TSNEVGSRPIA

-204 APSYSNPTPASP
+204 SPSYSNPTPASP

-223 SSEVIEE
+223 NSEVIEE

-243 TPTNPVEKVESENN
+243 TPANPAEKVESEN
-257 KPNDA
+257 KPNHN
-262 VETPVP
+262 VETPKP
-268 SPTEV
+268 EDV
-273 VKPSPTLPP
+273 VKPSTPTPT
-282 NVEVSP
+282 VEVGAESSSP
-288 EKPGST
+288 VKPS
-294 LPSIEVPDLTIKP
+294 PSIEVPDLNIKP
-307 TKPIEETP
+307 TNPIEEAP
-315 KIKDGE
+315 KVKDGE

-337 YLKRTGTDLSGDK
+337 YLKRTGTDLSGDR

-361 PNANYKIREAETVW
+361 PNANYKIREGETVW

-381 KVVTVDLGGS
+381 KVVTIDLGGS
-391 NFLEGFGGDFFWLFN
+391 NFLEGIGGDFFWLFN
-406 GQYGDETGS
+406 GQYGDESGS

-436 IKSLSKGTKKH
+436 IKTLSKGSKKH

-458 DGRFSAMLL
+458 EGRFSAMLL
-467 KASYLSFK
+467 KASYLTFK

-484 EGTHVYDVSGSH
+484 EGTHVYDVAGSH

-510 KEMTDIEVE
+510 KELTDIEVE

-561 IPSIHLTIENNGF
+561 IPSIHLTIESNGF

-592 VVVRNYSSGV
+592 VVVRNYSSGI

-660 TFSGEINPKLD
+660 TFSGEITPKLD

-684 IQTGSVSELPNKPKD
+684 IQTGATNETPNKPKD
-699 SEDAEKA
+699 SDDAEKA

-711 EHNKKENDETSIR
+711 EHNKKENEETSIR

-729 EETLVRNYNNSQAKE
+729 EENLVRNYNNSQAKE
-744 AFDKW
+744 AFEKW
-749 IEDHKIT
+749 SEDHKIT
-756 EKEKAL
+756 PKEKAL
-762 LSSLIQKESNWD
+762 LNSLIQKESNWD
-774 PEATQGFG
+774 PEAVQGVG
-782 GEGGLQFYGLL
+782 GESGLQFYGLL

-824 NSIVIALLKISTPG
+824 NSIAIALLKISTPG

-847 QDAGGIEEVLKNY
+847 EESGGIEEVLKNY
-860 NLNDSEKDSLKQLF
+860 NFNDSEKEVLKQLS

>member
-12 IGSLISAAVITVGGA
+12 IGSLISAAVLTVGGA

-48 SKAEDSRTNNSN
+48 SKAEDSKTNNSN
-60 NSVNSSSSSEKEKE
+60 SSVNSSSSSTEKE
-74 NSSSSEKEKE
+74 NSSSTEKEKE
-84 NNSSTST
+84 SSSSASSSNSASST
-91 SGSTS
+91 
-96 SVRRDDRRDSV
+96 RRDERRDSV

-136 RATGQQN
+136 RSTGQQN
-143 SSTEVGSRPIA
+143 TSNEVGSRPIA

-204 APSYSNPTPASP
+204 SPSYSNPTPASP

-223 SSEVIEE
+223 NSEVIEE

-243 TPTNPVEKVESENN
+243 TPTNPVEKVESEN
-257 KPNDA
+257 KPNHN
-262 VETPVP
+262 VETPKP
-268 SPTEV
+268 EDV
-273 VKPSPTLPP
+273 VKPSTPTPT
-282 NVEVSP
+282 VEGDSESSSP
-288 EKPGST
+288 VKPS
-294 LPSIEVPDLTIKP
+294 PSIEVPDLNIKP
-307 TKPIEETP
+307 TNPIEEAP
-315 KIKDGE
+315 KVKDGE

-361 PNANYKIREAETVW
+361 PNANYKIREGETVW

-381 KVVTVDLGGS
+381 KVVTIDLGGS
-391 NFLEGFGGDFFWLFN
+391 NFLEGIGGDFFWLFN
-406 GQYGDETGS
+406 GQYGDESGS

-436 IKSLSKGTKKH
+436 IKTLSKGSKKH

-458 DGRFSAMLL
+458 EGRFSAMLL
-467 KASYLSFK
+467 KASYLTFK

-484 EGTHVYDVSGSH
+484 EGTHVYDVAGSH

-510 KEMTDIEVE
+510 KELTDIEVE

-561 IPSIHLTIENNGF
+561 IPSIHLTIESNGF

-592 VVVRNYSSGV
+592 VVVRNYSSGI

-660 TFSGEINPKLD
+660 TFSGEITPKLD

-684 IQTGSVSELPNKPKD
+684 IQTGATNETPNKPKD
-699 SEDAEKA
+699 SDDAEKA

-711 EHNKKENDETSIR
+711 EHNKKENEESSIR

-729 EETLVRNYNNSQAKE
+729 EEDLVRNYNNSQAKE
-744 AFDKW
+744 AFEKW
-749 IEDHKIT
+749 SEDHKIT
-756 EKEKAL
+756 PKEKAL
-762 LSSLIQKESNWD
+762 LNSLIQKESNWD
-774 PEATQGFG
+774 PEAVQGVG
-782 GEGGLQFYGLL
+782 GESGLQFYGLL

-824 NSIVIALLKISTPG
+824 NSIAIALLKISTPG

-847 QDAGGIEEVLKNY
+847 QEAGGIDEVLKNY
-860 NLNDSEKDSLKQLF
+860 NFNDSEKDFLKQLA

>member
-12 IGSLISAAVITVGGA
+12 IGSLISAAVLTVGGA

-48 SKAEDSRTNNSN
+48 SKAEDSKTNNSN
-60 NSVNSSSSSEKEKE
+60 SSVNSSSSSTEKE
-74 NSSSSEKEKE
+74 NSSSTEKEKE
-84 NNSSTST
+84 SSSSASSSNSASST
-91 SGSTS
+91 
-96 SVRRDDRRDSV
+96 RRDERR
-107 PITESRLNNI
+107 
-117 QEAGSRPIAPISQV
+117 GSRPIAPISQV

-136 RATGQQN
+136 RSTGQQN
-143 SSTEVGSRPIA
+143 TSNEVGSRPIA

-204 APSYSNPTPASP
+204 SPSYSNPTPASP

-223 SSEVIEE
+223 NSEVIEE

-243 TPTNPVEKVESENN
+243 TPTNPVEKVESEN
-257 KPNDA
+257 KPNHN
-262 VETPVP
+262 VETPKP
-268 SPTEV
+268 EDV
-273 VKPSPTLPP
+273 VKPSTPTPT
-282 NVEVSP
+282 VEGDSESSSP
-288 EKPGST
+288 VKPS
-294 LPSIEVPDLTIKP
+294 PSIEVPDLNIKP
-307 TKPIEETP
+307 TNPIEEAP
-315 KIKDGE
+315 KVKDGE

-361 PNANYKIREAETVW
+361 PNANYKIREGETVW

-381 KVVTVDLGGS
+381 KVVTIDLGGS
-391 NFLEGFGGDFFWLFN
+391 NFLEGIGGDFFWLFN
-406 GQYGDETGS
+406 GQYGDESGS

-436 IKSLSKGTKKH
+436 IKTLSKGSKKH

-458 DGRFSAMLL
+458 EGRFSAMLL
-467 KASYLSFK
+467 KASYLTFK

-484 EGTHVYDVSGSH
+484 EGTHVYDVAGSH

-510 KEMTDIEVE
+510 KELTDIEVE

-561 IPSIHLTIENNGF
+561 IPSIHLTIESNGF

-592 VVVRNYSSGV
+592 VVVRNYSSGI

-660 TFSGEINPKLD
+660 TFSGEITPKLD

-684 IQTGSVSELPNKPKD
+684 IQTGATNETPNKPKD
-699 SEDAEKA
+699 SDDAEKA

-711 EHNKKENDETSIR
+711 EHNKKENEETSIR

-729 EETLVRNYNNSQAKE
+729 EENLVRNYNNSQAKE
-744 AFDKW
+744 AFEKW
-749 IEDHKIT
+749 SEDHKIT
-756 EKEKAL
+756 PKEKAL
-762 LSSLIQKESNWD
+762 LNSLIQKESNWD
-774 PEATQGFG
+774 PEAVQGVG
-782 GEGGLQFYGLL
+782 GESGLQFYGLL

-824 NSIVIALLKISTPG
+824 NSIAIALLKISTPG

-847 QDAGGIEEVLKNY
+847 QEAGGIDEVLKNY
-860 NLNDSEKDSLKQLF
+860 NFNDSEKDFLKQLA

>member
-12 IGSLISAAVITVGGA
+12 IGSLISAAVLTVGGA

-48 SKAEDSRTNNSN
+48 SKAEDSKTNNSN
-60 NSVNSSSSSEKEKE
+60 SNVNSSSSSTEKE
-74 NSSSSEKEKE
+74 NSSSAEKEKE
-84 NNSSTST
+84 SSSTASSSNSASST
-91 SGSTS
+91 
-96 SVRRDDRRDSV
+96 RRDERRDSV

-136 RATGQQN
+136 RSTGQQN
-143 SSTEVGSRPIA
+143 TSNEVGSRPIA

-204 APSYSNPTPASP
+204 SPSYSNPTPASP

-223 SSEVIEE
+223 NSEVIEE

-243 TPTNPVEKVESENN
+243 TPANPAEKVESEN
-257 KPNDA
+257 KPNHN
-262 VETPVP
+262 VETPKP
-268 SPTEV
+268 EDV
-273 VKPSPTLPP
+273 VKPSTPTPT
-282 NVEVSP
+282 VEGDSESSSP
-288 EKPGST
+288 VKPS
-294 LPSIEVPDLTIKP
+294 PSIEVPDLNIKP
-307 TKPIEETP
+307 TNPIEEAP
-315 KIKDGE
+315 KVKDGE

-337 YLKRTGTDLSGDK
+337 YLKRTGTDLSGDR

-361 PNANYKIREAETVW
+361 PNANYKIREGETVW

-381 KVVTVDLGGS
+381 KVVTIDLGGS
-391 NFLEGFGGDFFWLFN
+391 NFLEGIGGDFFWLFN
-406 GQYGDETGS
+406 GQYGDESGS

-436 IKSLSKGTKKH
+436 IKTLSKGSKKH

-458 DGRFSAMLL
+458 EGRFSAMLL
-467 KASYLSFK
+467 KASYLTFK

-484 EGTHVYDVSGSH
+484 EGTHVYDVAGSH

-510 KEMTDIEVE
+510 KELTDIEVE

-561 IPSIHLTIENNGF
+561 IPSIHLTIESNGF

-592 VVVRNYSSGV
+592 VVVRNYSSGI

-660 TFSGEINPKLD
+660 TFSGEITPKLD

-684 IQTGSVSELPNKPKD
+684 IQTGATNETPNKPKD
-699 SEDAEKA
+699 SDDAEKA

-711 EHNKKENDETSIR
+711 EHNKKENEETSIR

-729 EETLVRNYNNSQAKE
+729 EENLVRNYNNSQAKE
-744 AFDKW
+744 AFEKW
-749 IEDHKIT
+749 SEDHKIT
-756 EKEKAL
+756 PKEKAL
-762 LSSLIQKESNWD
+762 LNSLIQKESNWD
-774 PEATQGFG
+774 PEAVQGVG
-782 GEGGLQFYGLL
+782 GESGLQFYGLL

-824 NSIVIALLKISTPG
+824 NSIAIALLKISTPG

-847 QDAGGIEEVLKNY
+847 EESGGIEEVLKNY
-860 NLNDSEKDSLKQLF
+860 NFNDSEKEVLKQLS

>member
-12 IGSLISAAVITVGGA
+12 IGSLISAAVLTVGGA

-48 SKAEDSRTNNSN
+48 SKAEDSKTNNSN
-60 NSVNSSSSSEKEKE
+60 SSVNSSSSSAEKE
-74 NSSSSEKEKE
+74 NSSSTEKEKE
-84 NNSSTST
+84 SSSSASSSNSASST
-91 SGSTS
+91 
-96 SVRRDDRRDSV
+96 RRDERRDSV

-136 RATGQQN
+136 RSTGQQN
-143 SSTEVGSRPIA
+143 TSNEIGSRPIA

-204 APSYSNPTPASP
+204 SPSYSNSTPASP

-223 SSEVIEE
+223 NSEVIEE

-243 TPTNPVEKVESENN
+243 TPTNPVEKVESEN
-257 KPNDA
+257 KPNHN
-262 VETPVP
+262 VETPKP
-268 SPTEV
+268 EDV
-273 VKPSPTLPP
+273 VKPSTPTPT
-282 NVEVSP
+282 VEGDSESSSP
-288 EKPGST
+288 VKPS
-294 LPSIEVPDLTIKP
+294 PSIEIPDLNIKP
-307 TKPIEETP
+307 TNPIEEAP
-315 KIKDGE
+315 KVKDGE

-361 PNANYKIREAETVW
+361 PNANYKIREGETVW

-381 KVVTVDLGGS
+381 KVVTIDLGGS
-391 NFLEGFGGDFFWLFN
+391 NFLEGIGGDFFWLFN
-406 GQYGDETGS
+406 GQYGDESGS

-436 IKSLSKGTKKH
+436 IKTLSKGSKKH

-458 DGRFSAMLL
+458 EGRFSAMLL
-467 KASYLSFK
+467 KASYLTFK

-484 EGTHVYDVSGSH
+484 EGTHVYDVAGSH

-510 KEMTDIEVE
+510 KELTDIEVE

-561 IPSIHLTIENNGF
+561 IPSIHLTIESNGF

-592 VVVRNYSSGV
+592 VVVRNYSSGI

-660 TFSGEINPKLD
+660 TFSGEITPKLD

-684 IQTGSVSELPNKPKD
+684 IQTGANNETPNKPKD
-699 SEDAEKA
+699 SDDAEKA

-711 EHNKKENDETSIR
+711 EHNKKENEETSIR

-729 EETLVRNYNNSQAKE
+729 EENLVRNYNNSQAKE
-744 AFDKW
+744 AFEKW
-749 IEDHKIT
+749 SEDHKIT
-756 EKEKAL
+756 PKEKAL
-762 LSSLIQKESNWD
+762 LNSLIQKESNWD
-774 PEATQGFG
+774 PEAVQGVG
-782 GEGGLQFYGLL
+782 GESGLQFYGLL

-824 NSIVIALLKISTPG
+824 NSIAIALLKISTPG

-847 QDAGGIEEVLKNY
+847 EESGGIEEVLKNY
-860 NLNDSEKDSLKQLF
+860 NFNDSEKEVLKQLS